1 MCWNLEVS
9 IIFSILELSTIIF
22 LWYRNYS
29 VRDRC
34 YALFFL
40 LVFFIEFSEIFL
52 WITVPESGEFEGKCP
67 SANVFF
73 TSMTYFVAWMQPL
86 GINLYCLFSTI
97 KKQDKSK
104 FYMSVSLA
112 SFDYLLHIISY
123 FMEWGEVGSQK
134 NCSVTYGKTDNLHW
148 EWQYNREWYF
158 PNTYNYFV
166 LSIIPFMFYRPWRAL
181 INFMFPYMTTLL
193 ITFLVFEDSVFPSTW
208 CWTALMI
215 LIFFVLDPWT
225 VERDSFKSCFVRK
238 NKKNIESKTP
248 NDLSVSQSEQENL
261 NDDQIDDEID
271 SRSSDDNE
279 ESD

>member
-9 IIFSILELSTIIF
+9 ITFSIIELVAIVF

-29 VRDRC
+29 IRDRV
-34 YALFFL
+34 YSFFFL

-52 WITVPESGEFEGKCP
+52 WITIPESGEFEGKCP

-73 TSMTYFVAWMQPL
+73 TSVTYFVAWMQPL
-86 GINLYCLFSTI
+86 GINLYCLFTTT

-104 FYMSVSLA
+104 FYLSVSLA
-112 SFDYLLHIISY
+112 SFDYVMHVISY
-123 FMEWGEVGSQK
+123 FVRWGEVGSQQ
-134 NCSVTYGKTDNLHW
+134 NCSVTYGKNDNLTW
-148 EWQYNREWYF
+148 KWQYIKAWYY

-166 LSIIPFMFYRPWRAL
+166 LSVIPFLFYRPWRAM
-181 INFMFPYMTTLL
+181 INFAFPYLTTLL
-193 ITFLVFEDSVFPSTW
+193 VTYFVFDTTVFPSTW

-225 VERDSFKSCFVRK
+225 VERDTFKSCFVK
-238 NKKNIESKTP
+238 KDNKKQKAITES
-248 NDLSVSQSEQENL
+248 SFSEE
-261 NDDQIDDEID
+261 DQINLSSSHQDDETD
-271 SRSSDDNE
+271 PRSSHSKE